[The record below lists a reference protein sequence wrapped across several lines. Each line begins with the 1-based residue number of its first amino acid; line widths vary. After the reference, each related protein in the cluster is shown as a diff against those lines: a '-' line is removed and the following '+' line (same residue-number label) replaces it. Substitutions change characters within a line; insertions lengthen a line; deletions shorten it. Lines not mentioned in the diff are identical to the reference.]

1 MADDPNVPKFY
12 EDVPRSA
19 ALQVRKPEEAQALAR
34 RMKGEIPPNE
44 MEYHCITCGESKSLV
59 FDPEE
64 MAALDND
71 ISRYSGPCWNEECHC
86 MTLVPKNNLRDDSFS
101 ISRMAQENRRKEAR
115 EAAEVQAEVF
125 VEKIGEALSGGAIKA
140 PTAAAQPGRP
150 PGQRDDL
157 PDDPYA
163 KKG

>member
-1 MADDPNVPKFY
+1 MADDPTLPKIY
-12 EDVPRSA
+12 DDVPRTQ
-19 ALQVRKPEEAQALAR
+19 LTVRKADEATALAR
-34 RMKGEIPPNE
+34 RIAGDIPPDE
-44 MEYHCITCGESKSLV
+44 LEFHCISCGESKSLK
-59 FDPEE
+59 FDADE
-64 MAALDND
+64 MSALDND
-71 ISRYSGPCWNEECHC
+71 VTRYKGPCWNEACAC
-86 MTLVPKNNLRDDSFS
+86 MTLVPKRDLRDDTFS

-125 VEKIGEALSGGAIKA
+125 GEKIADVMSGGSIKA